1 MQSDALRKSAR
12 AAHSLNPVC
21 MIFFTKSSH
30 ASFSVAAAFCSA
42 TVCFGFMGNAIGE
55 PLASVHAYGLSV
67 T

>member
-1 MQSDALRKSAR
+1 
-12 AAHSLNPVC
+12 